1 MLALVNTPND
11 KAPVEHA
18 ASAGASTEPARGAG
32 RGAGVFAQSR
42 RVAVVVGVP
51 RPGLVRPSG
60 LRESSA

>member
-42 RVAVVVGVP
+42 RVAVVVGV